1 MHSEKVP
8 EEITKDLLVAAVLQF
23 DGLDDLLQKVGEHYI
38 FEKDSPNFI
47 KKVVEGV
54 VKYQLE
60 GLSNYHGIRTL
71 TINKC

>member
-1 MHSEKVP
+1 MP
-8 EEITKDLLVAAVLQF
+8 EITKDVFVAAFQDA
-23 DGLDDLLQKVGEHYI
+23 DGLDDLLKKSGEHFI

-60 GLSNYHGIRTL
+60 GASDYHGIRAL